1 MSGET
6 VRVGGRSVA
15 LGQATQWIRQYF
27 DAEANRA
34 AAAAAKGRPYAFP
47 VYDRMDTGSGPNEL
61 NDGDLLA
68 SVLLNATPKLH
79 AVLNLQAVRPDL
91 EAVLAAIPP
100 RLTLQDA
107 AASGV
112 HAEPLRRIGG
122 LLDGPA
128 PLRGVGGTIL
138 MKVLHR
144 KRPLFVPLYDTRVY
158 ACYCGPSAHYPIKK
172 SPQRT
177 WSQFLRLLG
186 EAVARDL
193 DEQPDTW
200 KALMKCA
207 PDDVSLLRVLDV
219 VAWNRGGGT
228 ETRTP
233 DEPTDLCA
241 GPEQ

>member
-6 VRVGGRSVA
+6 VRVGGRCVA
-15 LGQATQWIRQYF
+15 LDQARQWIWQYF

-47 VYDRMDTGSGPNEL
+47 IYDRMDTGSGPNEL

-68 SVLLNATPKLH
+68 PVLLNVAPKLH

-91 EAVLAAIPP
+91 EAVLAAIPEK
-100 RLTLQDA
+100 LTLQDA
-107 AASGV
+107 VASGV

-138 MKVLHR
+138 MKIMHR
-144 KRPLFVPLYDTRVY
+144 KRPLFLPLYDTQVY
-158 ACYCGPSAHYPIKK
+158 ACYCGPGAQYPIKNA
-172 SPQRT
+172 PQRT
-177 WSQFLRLLG
+177 WAEFLRLLG
-186 EAVARDL
+186 DAVARDL

-200 KALMKCA
+200 KTLMRCA
-207 PDDVSLLRVLDV
+207 PDDVSVLRVLDV
-219 VAWNRGGGT
+219 VAWNLGGGL
-228 ETRTP
+228 RMHTP
-233 DEPTDLCA
+233 EPADLSDGA
-241 GPEQ
+241 EQ